1 LKLHLSTSDD
11 PLVAGRDQDA
21 ACGATVLKA
30 AFLFRFDMGSTGAA
44 TVSNLLC
51 CQKCAARLKGGP
63 SKRYLYALG
72 NGEEILHEQAILEG

>member
-1 LKLHLSTSDD
+1 VKLHLFSSDE
-11 PLVAGRDQDA
+11 PLVAGQNQDA
-21 ACGATVLKA
+21 ACGETVPKA

-51 CQKCAARLKGGP
+51 CQKCAAKLKGGR

-72 NGEEILHEQAILEG
+72 NGEEALHEGQG